1 VAKGKFWRVF
11 ISAALCT
18 GSLFSYC
25 VAQTQKPIAHWTFD
39 ETKGRSARD
48 SIRDADDQIS
58 DFFKRVPGVAG
69 EALRLDG
76 ETTSIRRKAQ
86 DAPHVTQAF
95 TVQAWIAVNTYPWNW
110 VPLVDQSQGEQ
121 QGDLGYTVGVDA
133 FGHFGVRVAVN
144 GKFQTLVSKDPLPL
158 KKWTFVAATFA
169 NNHGLKIY
177 INGQP
182 AGELQ
187 LEGDFTPAGGQDLV
201 VGRVRQATLPLEWIH
216 PKFAVWYSFDG
227 ILDELEIYNRALD
240 APDIAT
246 EFARVRLPE
255 AAPLKWPK
263 LPSGDP
269 PGPGRFGAY
278 YADLKFDD
286 MWDTPRRVGPNAN
299 IVVRFDQSPIR
310 LVFWQG
316 TNYVPAWVTENG
328 KWYTDE
334 FMETGGSPGC
344 PLGEDCEPMSDKQNR
359 YSHVRILESNNAR
372 AVIHWRYGLCEVE
385 QYVCANPD
393 PFTGWT
399 DWADEYYYVYPDG
412 IAVRKGIIWS
422 SNLTKG
428 REFQET
434 IVINAPGTR
443 PEDNINTDALTFS
456 NMDGQT
462 QVVSWAH
469 PPKKGTRWDDNIQ
482 LVNLKSKWKP
492 FQIVI
497 PPGVARPYVGEKTYS
512 MFEWWNHWPV
522 QQVKSSGISAVAPDK
537 ASHTSLSHLEGKT
550 YAQTDDTITK
560 VMMDGLT
567 TLAPTEL
574 PPLARSWLSPP
585 KVELRGPGFQNK
597 GYDPAQ
603 RAFVFA
609 RTAPGASLKVLFHAS
624 SDSPLFHP
632 VLLIKEWGDTS
643 PVMKIGGKAL
653 NWGADYRFGR
663 VYTLDGSDLVVWMR
677 LKATTPVSIELG
689 SGKGSVRP

>member
-1 VAKGKFWRVF
+1 VAKGKLWRVL
-11 ISAALCT
+11 ICTAVCT
-18 GSLFSYC
+18 GWFLSYC
-25 VAQTQKPIAHWTFD
+25 VAQTQNPVAHWSFD
-39 ETKGRSARD
+39 ETGGSFARD
-48 SIRDADDQIS
+48 SVRGADDQIS
-58 DFFKRVPGVAG
+58 GFFKRVHGVAG

-76 ETTSIRRKAQ
+76 QTTSITRKAQ
-86 DAPHVTQAF
+86 DAPQITQAF
-95 TVQAWIAVNTYPWNW
+95 TVEAWVAVSTYPWNW
-110 VPLVDQSQGEQ
+110 VPLVDQSQGEP
-121 QGDLGYTVGVDA
+121 QGDLGYSVGIDD
-133 FGHFGVRVAVN
+133 FGHFGLRVAVN

-158 KKWTFVAATFA
+158 KKWTHVAATFA
-169 NNHGLKIY
+169 NNRGLKIY

-187 LEGDFTPAGGQDLV
+187 VQGDFSPASGQDLLI
-201 VGRVRQATLPLEWIH
+201 GRVREATLPLEWIH

-227 ILDELEIYNRALD
+227 ILDELGIYNRALD
-240 APDIAT
+240 APDIAH
-246 EFARVRLPE
+246 EFANVRLPE
-255 AAPLKWPK
+255 ADPLAWPK
-263 LPSGDP
+263 LPSGP

-286 MWDTPRRVGPNAN
+286 MWDTPRRVGPYAN
-299 IVVRFDQSPIR
+299 VVVRFDQSPIR

-316 TNYVPAWVTENG
+316 TNYIPAWVTENG

-412 IAVRKGIIWS
+412 IAVRKGTVWS
-422 SNLTKG
+422 SNLKDG

-443 PEDNINTDALTFS
+443 PEDNINTDALTFA
-456 NMDGQT
+456 NMQGET

-469 PPKKGTRWDDNIQ
+469 PPKHGTRWNDNIQ
-482 LVNLKSKWKP
+482 VVNLKSKWKP

-497 PPGVARPYVGEKTYS
+497 PPGAARPYVGEKTYS

-537 ASHTSLSHLEGKT
+537 TSHTSLSHLEGKI
-550 YAQTDDTITK
+550 YARTDDTITK
-560 VMMDGLT
+560 VMMHGLT
-567 TLAPTEL
+567 TRPAAEL
-574 PPLARSWLSPP
+574 LPLARSWLSAP
-585 KVELRGPGFQNK
+585 KVELKGAGFESE
-597 GYDPAQ
+597 GYDLTQ
-603 RAFVFA
+603 RAFVFT
-609 RTAPGASLKVLFHAS
+609 RTESGASLKASFQAS

-632 VLLIKEWGDTS
+632 AFVIKNWGDAS
-643 PVMKIGGKAL
+643 PTLKLDGKAVT
-653 NWGADYRFGR
+653 WGTDYRFGR
-663 VYTLDGSDLVVWMR
+663 VYTLEGSNLVVWMNVEST
-677 LKATTPVSIELG
+677 KPVSIELG
-689 SGKGSVRP
+689 SGKASGRP